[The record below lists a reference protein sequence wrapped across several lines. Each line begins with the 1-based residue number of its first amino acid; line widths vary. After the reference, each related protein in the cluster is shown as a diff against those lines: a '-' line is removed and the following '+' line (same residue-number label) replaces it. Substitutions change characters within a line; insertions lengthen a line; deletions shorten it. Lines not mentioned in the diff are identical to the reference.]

1 MAFLRFLEGLRTP
14 FFDGFFSIVTH
25 LGEETA
31 FLVIAITVFWCIDKR
46 RGYFTLITCLIGT
59 LVNQTLKLLCKIPR
73 PWHDPTFTAVE
84 SAIPEATGYSFP
96 SGHTQNATGT
106 FLSLAV
112 TSGRKWVRVIFVT
125 LIALVAFSRMYLGVH
140 TPYDVAFSLVF
151 GTALVFALA
160 PAFKTEKGFR
170 RSMPYIT
177 VGSLLLAL
185 GYLIYAFSVDEGSVD
200 IENLISARENAV
212 TLFTLALCLIIVY
225 FLDTKFIKFETGGA
239 WYVQLIKLVFGFG
252 ILLLIKEG
260 LRSPLISLFGNE
272 YVARGVRYFLV
283 VIFAG
288 VIWPF
293 CFKYLSRIRIKALDG
308 LFSKKTK

>member
-73 PWHDPTFTAVE
+73 PWRDPTFTAVE

-160 PAFKTEKGFR
+160 PAFKTEEGFR

-200 IENLISARENAV
+200 IKNLISARENAV

-288 VIWPF
+288 VIWPL